1 VDTDLLL
8 VGAGPV
14 GLYGAY
20 YAGFRGLRV
29 AVVDALP
36 QLGGQISAMY
46 PEKFICDVAGFPAV
60 RGQDLVDALIE
71 QAAPFSPTYLL
82 GETATALNYDRDGL
96 PVLQLSGGR
105 TVHAKAVVITGGIG
119 KFTPR
124 PLPVGQE
131 FLGRGME
138 YFVPRIEPYRGKDV
152 VIVGGGDSA
161 LDWAH
166 ALNPVARSVTLVHRR
181 DKFRAHQH
189 TVDEILRSPVRILVN
204 STVTGLRGNG
214 RVDSVDITH
223 QPTQTTQTL
232 AAQAVVAALGFVAD
246 LGPLSAWG
254 LEIRSRRILTST
266 TMVTN
271 LPHVYA
277 AGDIVAYDG
286 KVRLISVGFGEV
298 ATAVNNAA
306 VEIDPSLDLFPGHST
321 DAA

>member
-1 VDTDLLL
+1 MDTDLLL

-29 AVVDALP
+29 AVVDALS

-60 RGQDLVDALIE
+60 RGQDLVDALAE
-71 QAAPFSPTYLL
+71 QAAPFLPTYLL
-82 GETATALNYDRDGL
+82 GETATTLSYDRDGL

-105 TVHAKAVVITGGIG
+105 SVHAKAVVITGGIG
-119 KFTPR
+119 KFAPR

-161 LDWAH
+161 VDWAH
-166 ALNPVARSVTLVHRR
+166 TLNPVARSVTLVHRR

-189 TVDEILRSPVRILVN
+189 TVDQVRRSSVRILVN
-204 STVTGLRGNG
+204 STVTGVRGNG

-246 LGPLSAWG
+246 LGPFSAWG
-254 LEIRSRRILTST
+254 LEIKSRRILTST
-266 TMVTN
+266 TMATN

-277 AGDIVAYDG
+277 AGDIVAYHG

-306 VEIDPSLDLFPGHST
+306 IEIDPSLDLFPGHST